1 MNTLIAVCVYIL
13 GVTLTSSLLKS
24 DNETS
29 GDKST
34 RDMLSVFWPLT
45 LIILIIAWVF
55 ELIDYIKNNM
65 K

>member
-1 MNTLIAVCVYIL
+1 MNTLIAVCVYMF
-13 GVTLTSSLLKS
+13 GVTLTSALLKS
-24 DNETS
+24 ENELE

-55 ELIDYIKNNM
+55 ELIDYIKN
-65 K
+65 KTK

>member
-1 MNTLIAVCVYIL
+1 MNTLIAVCVYML

-24 DNETS
+24 DIETS

-55 ELIDYIKNNM
+55 ELIDYIKN
-65 K
+65 KTK